1 MLPEFSD
8 MTEGHIFLVI
18 FSAALAAASFMAT
31 WCGLN
36 GKRRGW
42 VFYSY
47 PGHLVNWPFKMASG
61 GVFLLVIL
69 LETLLKYS
77 DYENLARGPF
87 IACLMMPPLLGVACS
102 SFWWP
107 PFLGPRWYREWRASA
122 HPERTAPYS
131 QREIT
136 VIRARPDS
144 PQKQRLLAQID
155 GRTPKIRAPRQ
166 RNHGK

>member
-1 MLPEFSD
+1 
-8 MTEGHIFLVI
+8 MTEGHIFLAT
-18 FSAALAAASFMAT
+18 FSAAIATGFFVAAWF
-31 WCGLN
+31 GLN

-42 VFYSY
+42 VFCRY
-47 PGHLVNWPFKMASG
+47 PRHLINWPFKMASG
-61 GVFLLVIL
+61 GVFLLVIV

-87 IACLMMPPLLGVACS
+87 IACLMIPPLAGVACS

-122 HPERTAPYS
+122 HPELTAPYS
-131 QREIT
+131 QREIAA
-136 VIRARPDS
+136 IRARPDS
-144 PQKQRLLAQID
+144 PQKQQLLAQIE
-155 GRTPKIRAPRQ
+155 GYWPKSGAPRQ

>member
-1 MLPEFSD
+1 
-8 MTEGHIFLVI
+8 MTEGHIFLAI
-18 FSAALAAASFMAT
+18 FSAALAAAFFIAA

-36 GKRRGW
+36 GKLRDW
-42 VFYSY
+42 VFCRY
-47 PGHLVNWPFKMASG
+47 PRPLINWPFKMASG

-87 IACLMMPPLLGVACS
+87 IACLMIPPLMGVACS

-107 PFLGPRWYREWRASA
+107 PFLGPRWYRAWRASA

-131 QREIT
+131 QRE
-136 VIRARPDS
+136 VAAIRARPDN
-144 PQKQRLLAQID
+144 PQKQQLLAQIE
-155 GRTPKIRAPRQ
+155 GFGPKIGTPRQ